1 MQKIN
6 EILDA
11 KLQERY
17 ESQEIRNYLGA
28 SMLGD
33 ECMRKV
39 QLQYL
44 GNRANVSAQ
53 TLRTFDIGTL
63 LEDLVAKWLRIA
75 GFDLKTRNE
84 EGKQFGFS
92 VADGKIAG
100 HVDGIIVDF
109 PEELAGAVKKSGQ
122 ASRLLWECKTLQHKS
137 WQETAKK
144 GLMLILILSN
154 ACLLP

>member
-1 MQKIN
+1 MQNIN
-6 EILDA
+6 EILDT

-17 ESQEIRNYLGA
+17 ESQEKRNYLGA

-44 GNRANVSAQ
+44 GNRAKVSAQ

-63 LEDLVAKWLRIA
+63 LEDLVAKWLQIA

-92 VADGKIAG
+92 TAEGKIAG
-100 HVDGIIVDF
+100 HVDGIIHSF
-109 PEELAGAVKKSGQ
+109 PEELKKSG
-122 ASRLLWECKTLQHKS
+122 
-137 WQETAKK
+137 
-144 GLMLILILSN
+144 
-154 ACLLP
+154 